1 MRELSTYLF
10 SHYASLIIFFHVLSA
25 IIWLGGMI
33 AIRFAVHYSIQ
44 GIEDAPTKLRTT
56 LFNLKYF
63 FKLVIPSIVLL
74 LITALI
80 MVLAVD
86 FKALNL
92 ASTVYLKEG
101 TWTIM
106 TLVFILIYIKH
117 ADAFKAFNKEDYKS
131 AKASLLPIANY
142 LIPIN
147 ILLGLGA
154 LFLGITLRGF

>member
-1 MRELSTYLF
+1 MKELSTYLF
-10 SHYASLIIFFHVLSA
+10 SHYASFIIFLHVLSA

-33 AIRFAVHYSIQ
+33 AIRLAVHYSVQ
-44 GIEDAPTKLRTT
+44 GIEDAPIKLRTT

-74 LITALI
+74 LVTALI

-86 FKALNL
+86 FKVLNL
-92 ASTVYLKEG
+92 ASAVYLKEG
-101 TWTIM
+101 IWTMM

-117 ADAFKAFNKEDYKS
+117 VNAFKAFNKEDYKS
-131 AKASLLPIANY
+131 AKAFLLTIANY

-147 ILLGLGA
+147 ILFGLGA